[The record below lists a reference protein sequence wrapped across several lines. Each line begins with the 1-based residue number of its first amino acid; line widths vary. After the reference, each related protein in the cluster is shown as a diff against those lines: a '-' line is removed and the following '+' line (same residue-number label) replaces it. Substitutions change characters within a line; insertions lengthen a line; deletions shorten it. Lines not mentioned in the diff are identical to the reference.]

1 MKKNISKKQDA
12 QPVHQD
18 GRCIWMTAGVI
29 SYKLCPINY
38 DCEHCEL
45 DKAMRSHVG
54 SRKIRSKAEQHR
66 SQSLRESEECPVPGS
81 GKNPPLLFFTFTPVE
96 MREGVYLHPS
106 HLWAQP
112 LEGRKWRI
120 GVDELLAYVLPLPA
134 KLQFSEL
141 ENDLTQDQVFGKIL
155 SSAGMVFLATPLSG
169 HLVQINSGL
178 AQHPELVQEDPYGKG
193 WLATIERTESRT
205 ELEKFF
211 TGVSARRYLLEEA
224 QHLNFFLRHRGVEVN
239 QIGHTLPDGGVNIKY
254 LRQVLPDKVCFRLAN
269 ELMVTSKQGW

>member
-1 MKKNISKKQDA
+1 MKKNISKKQNA
-12 QPVHQD
+12 QPAHKD
-18 GRCIWMTAGVI
+18 DRCIWMTAGVI

-54 SRKIRSKAEQHR
+54 SRKIRSKTEQHR
-66 SQSLRESEECPVPGS
+66 SRSEKFSIPGS
-81 GKNPPLLFFTFTPVE
+81 GKNPPVLFFTFMPDK
-96 MREGVYLHPS
+96 MREGIYLHPS

-112 LEGRKWRI
+112 LEGQKWRV
-120 GVDELLAYVLPLPA
+120 GVDELLAYILPRPA
-134 KLQFSEL
+134 KLQFSDL
-141 ENDLTQDQVFGKIL
+141 EKDLAQDQVFGKIL

-169 HLVQINSGL
+169 HLVQINSRL
-178 AQHPELVQEDPYGKG
+178 AQHPDLVQQDPYGEG
-193 WLATIERTESRT
+193 WLATIEWTEDRT

-211 TGVSARRYLLEEA
+211 TGVSARRYLQEEA

-269 ELMVTSKQGW
+269 ELMVIGKQGW